1 MSNDLPGEDQHPDP
15 KIAEPTSS
23 GAPATA
29 SKDFFRLTFGTPER
43 ASSKPEPPAE
53 PASPTWS
60 PSTTSVPLTQTSAA
74 QPVSASQWA
83 RPTPV
88 EPPVPDAFPSPVATT
103 VASDETVPAVDATTD
118 GEAAVPQLAAVA
130 ASSGGKRRRRKDGK
144 REHRS
149 FFRELPFLILIA
161 FVLALVLK
169 AFVVQAFFIPS
180 GSMERTLLV
189 KDRVLVNKLGYHF
202 HDPHRGDIVVFN
214 GKHTHFPPETVVAP
228 ATNPVQSAA
237 RAVQRFLGLGA
248 PGERDYI
255 KRVIGVGGDTI
266 MCCKD
271 GHVVVNGKPLNETYL
286 YQDNQLPFC
295 LSAADT
301 SATVPASGGACT
313 APDAK
318 PFVVPKGT
326 LFVMGDHRSL
336 SADSRFEGVIPKSS
350 VIGRAFVLVWPFGR
364 FDWFGTPSTFK

>member
-1 MSNDLPGEDQHPDP
+1 MSNDPPGEDPHPDP
-15 KIAEPTSS
+15 KIAEPTP
-23 GAPATA
+23 PATPA
-29 SKDFFRLTFGTPER
+29 AAHNDFFRLTFGTPER
-43 ASSKPEPPAE
+43 ESPKPEPSVE
-53 PASPTWS
+53 PASPSWS
-60 PSTTSVPLTQTSAA
+60 PPTPPVPS
-74 QPVSASQWA
+74 PVSAAQWA

-88 EPPVPDAFPSPVATT
+88 QPSPVPGGFASQVATT

-118 GEAAVPQLAAVA
+118 GEAAEPELAAVA
-130 ASSGGKRRRRKDGK
+130 AGSGGKRRRKKDAK
-144 REHRS
+144 KEHRS

-214 GKHTHFPPETVVAP
+214 GKHTNFPPETVVAP
-228 ATNPVQSAA
+228 ATNPLQSAA

-255 KRVIGVGGDTI
+255 KRVIGVGGDTV

-295 LSAADT
+295 LSTADT
-301 SATVPASGGACT
+301 SATVPASGGACA

-350 VIGRAFVLVWPFGR
+350 VIGRAFVLVWPFSR